1 MQATHHQQHQHQSVF
16 IQPTSPSQ
24 PPPVI
29 AFQLTQPIDSA
40 WQSSQTPAPAIHPA
54 LATPPVVLAGGKR
67 KLSDDF
73 SSSNPRTSAL
83 DALRKRQRRFRS
95 ASSLSDS
102 DDDKDA
108 FDSPRTPA
116 VDDEAM
122 EWAPEST
129 SSSSTALTA
138 AGLGP
143 NQVCIAHFILS
154 LAESLDISLQPASSP
169 HLLSFPPPSSLSSA
183 DDLDDLFA
191 LVRHQSLPPW
201 RAPSPS
207 ESIHRLELLRE
218 ARAPV
223 VTTYT
228 SSFSQS
234 PFSRDLPPS
243 KAVPMVLHTRDDEY
257 VFTVELP
264 GYNIDVRLD
273 SSPAIQTP
281 PPWKVAY
288 PLVFLGHH
296 GVMQARKCGNSRC
309 GHMAS
314 ASRM

>member
-1 MQATHHQQHQHQSVF
+1 MQATHHQQHQHH
-16 IQPTSPSQ
+16 
-24 PPPVI
+24 
-29 AFQLTQPIDSA
+29 A
-40 WQSSQTPAPAIHPA
+40 WQSSQPAIHPA

-95 ASSLSDS
+95 AGSLSDS
-102 DDDKDA
+102 DDDKDV

-122 EWAPEST
+122 EWTSEST

-143 NQVCIAHFILS
+143 N
-154 LAESLDISLQPASSP
+154 
-169 HLLSFPPPSSLSSA
+169 
-183 DDLDDLFA
+183 
-191 LVRHQSLPPW
+191 QSLPPW

-218 ARAPV
+218 ARPPV

-264 GYNIDVRLD
+264 GYNIDGITVSCKRGNVVTVVADIWHLPRESCHQWD
-273 SSPAIQTP
+273 ITFDADVNTSQLRAMMDRSSNVLTLIAKRYRRFVPIEYQVERKQMQQPA
-281 PPWKVAY
+281 A
-288 PLVFLGHH
+288 FH
-296 GVMQARKCGNSRC
+296 S
-309 GHMAS
+309 
-314 ASRM
+314 